1 MEMRANGMVQ
11 CFGRWYRWARMGS
24 TRHLSPQRNLPTL
37 STPPITATKPSSSLP
52 SPQQQQNKKK
62 QIGPTRIIFGSFY
75 FLAPSTTKRKKNP
88 QGWFYY
94 GQTHRVFNLSSLPA
108 PSFPPT
114 ALFVFFVPRVQGSS
128 AYDRATG
135 VSITSRQ

>member
-1 MEMRANGMVQ
+1 MVQ

-52 SPQQQQNKKK
+52 FP
-62 QIGPTRIIFGSFY
+62 PT
-75 FLAPSTTKRKKNP
+75 TTKQKNRTNENNIWELLFFGAVNYKKNP

>member
-1 MEMRANGMVQ
+1 MVSMGEDGFHQAPIAAAKPANPVNP
-11 CFGRWYRWARMGS
+11 
-24 TRHLSPQRNLPTL
+24 THNRNQTIILPPF
-37 STPPITATKPSSSLP
+37 PPT
-52 SPQQQQNKKK
+52 
-62 QIGPTRIIFGSFY
+62 
-75 FLAPSTTKRKKNP
+75 TTKQKNRTNENNIWELLFFGAVNYKKKKNP